1 MIPKYRQQDELEFI
15 KYKNFYV
22 LTDTNKKVEKQ
33 PTEQEKIFAN
43 YVSDKELIFR
53 IHKELLQFSN
63 NKTNNLPLKLVK
75 GDPQKLATAKGQLQM
90 VS

>member
-1 MIPKYRQQDELEFI
+1 MIPKHRQQDELEFI

-33 PTEQEKIFAN
+33 TTEQEKIFAN

-53 IHKELLQFSN
+53 VYKELLQFSN
-63 NKTNNLPLKLVK
+63 NKTN
-75 GDPQKLATAKGQLQM
+75 DPI
-90 VS
+90 

>member
-1 MIPKYRQQDELEFI
+1 MIPKHRQQDELEFI

-33 PTEQEKIFAN
+33 TTEQEKIFAN

-53 IHKELLQFSN
+53 VYKELLQFSN
-63 NKTNNLPLKLVK
+63 NKTNNPI
-75 GDPQKLATAKGQLQM
+75 
-90 VS
+90 